1 MARFA
6 QSIKGVW
13 FILKTLPVFIV
24 RQTPYRNAD
33 LILTVLSREG
43 FLTIHARGALK
54 ITSPFHAMVALG
66 SWSDFTINET
76 KKKAYLEKAN
86 LIKFAPL
93 PDQEGLIA
101 SIVMQVILQI
111 LLLLDENA
119 DMAASMYPRLVGVRN
134 GMQSALS
141 TYTTFLL
148 QYLDVQ
154 GVPMIV
160 DYCVQCQSKLKIV
173 GLNPQLG
180 GFICQNCQAKVSS
193 HLLPAEA
200 LVLMRKLKTIPFGE
214 PVNNSTL
221 KLLLPLIHQHFNF
234 HLDVQLEGFKTIE
247 TLIQ

>member
-111 LLLLDENA
+111 LLLDENA

>member
-33 LILTVLSREG
+33 LILTGLSPEG
-43 FLTIHARGALK
+43 FLTIHARGVLK

-111 LLLLDENA
+111 ILLDENA

>member
-1 MARFA
+1 
-6 QSIKGVW
+6 
-13 FILKTLPVFIV
+13 
-24 RQTPYRNAD
+24 
-33 LILTVLSREG
+33 LSPEG

-66 SWSDFTINET
+66 SWSDITINET

-101 SIVMQVILQI
+101 SIVMQVILQM
-111 LLLLDENA
+111 LLLDENS
-119 DMAASMYPRLVGVRN
+119 DMAASMYPRLVAVRN
-134 GMQSALS
+134 GMQAALS
-141 TYTTFLL
+141 TYTIFLL

-160 DYCVQCQSKLKIV
+160 DYCVQCQSKLQIV

-200 LVLMRKLKTIPFGE
+200 LVLMRKLKTIPFGK
-214 PVNNSTL
+214 PVNNSIL

-234 HLDVQLEGFKTIE
+234 HLDVQIKGFKTIE
-247 TLIQ
+247 TIIQ